1 MQSVVDVSAAT
12 PAAPSR
18 VKIAAYSELTK
29 PGITRLVVLTTG
41 AGFYLGSHASID
53 FPRFFATLIGTALV
67 ASGASALNQYAER
80 DLDALMRRTS
90 GRPLPSGR
98 LSPREAVIF
107 STALAVVGLA
117 VLLFA
122 VNALT
127 ALVVTAT
134 LISYLFIYTPLKRV
148 TSLSTLVGAVPGALP
163 IIAGWTASGAP
174 LSRGAWSLF
183 WILFLWQIPHFLALA
198 WIYREDYQRGG
209 FKMLT
214 LTDPDGHRTGRQAF
228 IYALALVPVSLLPT
242 LAGITGPFYFAG
254 AFGLGAMLVFMS
266 VRLMFKRT
274 LVDAR
279 RLFLASVIYLPLLL
293 ILMVLDAT
301 SH

>member
-1 MQSVVDVSAAT
+1 MQSVVDVSAAVG
-12 PAAPSR
+12 AAPSR
-18 VKIAAYSELTK
+18 VKIAAYTELTK

-53 FPRFFATLIGTALV
+53 FPRFFATLIGTALT
-67 ASGASALNQYAER
+67 ASGASALNQYFER

-98 LSPREAVIF
+98 LTPREAVIF
-107 STALAVVGLA
+107 STTLSVLGLA
-117 VLLFA
+117 LLYFA
-122 VNALT
+122 VNPLT
-127 ALVVTAT
+127 ALVVAAT
-134 LISYLFIYTPLKRV
+134 LVSYLFIYTPLKRI

-163 IIAGWTASGAP
+163 ILAGWTASGAP
-174 LSRGAWSLF
+174 LSPGAWSLF

-214 LTDPDGHRTGRQAF
+214 LQDHDGFRTGRQAF
-228 IYALALVPVSLLPT
+228 LYALAIVPTSLLPT
-242 LAGITGPFYFAG
+242 LAGISGPYYFAG
-254 AFGLGAMLVFMS
+254 ALVLGALFVFMA
-266 VRLMFKRT
+266 VRLAFKRT

-279 RLFLASVIYLPLLL
+279 RLFLTSVIYLPVLL
-293 ILMVLDAT
+293 ILMVLD

>member
-1 MQSVVDVSAAT
+1 MQSVVVVSAAGE
-12 PAAPSR
+12 AAPSR
-18 VKIAAYSELTK
+18 VKIAAFTELTK

-67 ASGASALNQYAER
+67 ASGTSALNQYVER

-98 LSPREAVIF
+98 LTPREALVF
-107 STALAVVGLA
+107 STTLAIAGLA

-122 VNALT
+122 VNVLT
-127 ALVVTAT
+127 TLVVAAT
-134 LISYLFIYTPLKRV
+134 LVSYLFIYTPMKRV

-163 IIAGWTASGAP
+163 ILAGWTASGAP
-174 LSRGAWSLF
+174 LTTGAWSLF

-209 FKMLT
+209 FRMLT
-214 LTDPDGHRTGRQAF
+214 LTDPDGHRTGRQSF
-228 IYALALVPVSLLPT
+228 IYALALVPVSMLPT
-242 LAGITGPFYFAG
+242 LAGITGPFYFAA
-254 AFGLGAMLVFMS
+254 AFGLGAMLVVMS
-266 VRLMFKRT
+266 ARLMLKRS
-274 LVDAR
+274 LIDAR
-279 RLFLASVIYLPLLL
+279 RLFLASVIYLPILL
-293 ILMVLDAT
+293 ILMVVDAT